1 MLRLEKPFG
10 PRVRTFLNV
19 APHGPLVRGRIVRV
33 PLQQGE
39 RARRRLSEL
48 GLLDP
53 GRRPVERDGALL
65 LPIIGEAPREI
76 DIGLGHEVVED
87 DLPERDVQPRPR
99 SIRDA
104 PGLPPELASE
114 VTRALDIVGDIA
126 VVRLPDAL
134 LARAG
139 EVGRAIMGL
148 HPRVRVVAVDG
159 GVSGPHRVRS
169 LEPVAGEGPLATVH
183 RENGIRLHVD
193 LAAAYFSPRLATEHR
208 RVADL
213 VRPGERVLD
222 MFAGVGPFAVLIAK
236 DGRAAE
242 VHAVDLNPRAAELMR
257 ANAKANRVEARMH
270 VHEGDARAVVPPM
283 GRFDRIIMNHPH
295 HAVEFM
301 DVALGV
307 AKDGAVVHLHAIG
320 RPAEVDA
327 VEREALSLAMA
338 AGWPSTR
345 TALRRQVGSFGP
357 GVWHHCLDIVV
368 AG

>member
-1 MLRLEKPFG
+1 
-10 PRVRTFLNV
+10 
-19 APHGPLVRGRIVRV
+19 VRV

-53 GRRPVERDGALL
+53 GRRPVERDGSLL
-65 LPIIGEAPREI
+65 LPLVEGAVGALDI
-76 DIGLGHEVVED
+76 DVEHEVMEE
-87 DLPERDVQPRPR
+87 DLPVREVLPRPR
-99 SIRDA
+99 SIREA
-104 PGLPPELASE
+104 PGLPPELAAE

-134 LARAG
+134 LDRAG

-148 HPRVRVVAVDG
+148 HPRVRVVAVDR

-183 RENGIRLHVD
+183 HENGLQLHVD

-242 VHAVDLNPRAAELMR
+242 VHAVDLNPVAAALLR
-257 ANAKANRVEARMH
+257 ANADANRTEGRLH
-270 VHEGDARAVVPPM
+270 VHEGDARAVVPPL

-295 HAVEFM
+295 HAIEFVE
-301 DVALGV
+301 VALV
-307 AKDGAVVHLHAIG
+307 AAKDGTVVHLHAIG
-320 RPAEVDA
+320 RPDEVDA
-327 VEREALSLAMA
+327 VERRALTA
-338 AGWPSTR
+338 ARAARMPSTR
-345 TALRRQVGSFGP
+345 TLLRRKVGSFGP
-357 GVWHHCLDIVV
+357 GVWHYCLDIVV
-368 AG
+368 TG